1 MRQDLIKCILHD
13 EKRKLPQIDEYS
25 QEESHRPRKKKISF
39 KSIDEVKLE
48 LDNEFEHFLGEVF
61 VRNRLRMRSLDD
73 RAMRKFLPLEIL
85 DDEEEEQSLDNQLI
99 PDVQQ
104 NNDNAFEVDQIIEE
118 EKKDDEN
125 DSLHDDPSIE
135 EEL

>member
-1 MRQDLIKCILHD
+1 
-13 EKRKLPQIDEYS
+13 
-25 QEESHRPRKKKISF
+25 
-39 KSIDEVKLE
+39 
-48 LDNEFEHFLGEVF
+48 
-61 VRNRLRMRSLDD
+61 
-73 RAMRKFLPLEIL
+73 MRKFLPLEIL
-85 DDEEEEQSLDNQLI
+85 DDEEGESLDNQLI

>member
-25 QEESHRPRKKKISF
+25 QEESHRPRKKQVSF
-39 KSIDEVKLE
+39 KSIDEIKLE
-48 LDNEFEHFLGEVF
+48 LDNEFQEFLGEVF

-73 RAMRKFLPLEIL
+73 HAMRKFLPLEIL
-85 DDEEEEQSLDNQLI
+85 DDEEGESLDNQLI

>member
-73 RAMRKFLPLEIL
+73 HAMRKFLPLEIL
-85 DDEEEEQSLDNQLI
+85 DHEEEESFENQLI

>member
-25 QEESHRPRKKKISF
+25 QEESHRPRKKQVSF
-39 KSIDEVKLE
+39 KSIDEIKLE
-48 LDNEFEHFLGEVF
+48 LDNEFQEFLGEVF

-73 RAMRKFLPLEIL
+73 LAMRKFLPLEIL
-85 DDEEEEQSLDNQLI
+85 DDEEGELLDNQLI

>member
-25 QEESHRPRKKKISF
+25 QEESHRPRKKQISF
-39 KSIDEVKLE
+39 KSIDEIKLG
-48 LDNEFEHFLGEVF
+48 LDSEFEDFLGEVF
-61 VRNRLRMRSLDD
+61 IRKRLRMRSLDD
-73 RAMRKFLPLEIL
+73 HAMRKFEPLEIL
-85 DDEEEEQSLDNQLI
+85 DDEEGESLDNQLI

>member
-25 QEESHRPRKKKISF
+25 QEESHRPRRKKISF

-85 DDEEEEQSLDNQLI
+85 DDEEEESLDNQLI

-118 EKKDDEN
+118 EKKDEEN

>member
-85 DDEEEEQSLDNQLI
+85 DDEEEEFLENQLI

-118 EKKDDEN
+118 EKKDEEN

>member
-85 DDEEEEQSLDNQLI
+85 DDEEEESLDNQLI

-118 EKKDDEN
+118 EKKDEEN

>member
-39 KSIDEVKLE
+39 KSIDEIKLE
-48 LDNEFEHFLGEVF
+48 LDNEFEDFLGKVF
-61 VRNRLRMRSLDD
+61 LRNRLRMRSLDD
-73 RAMRKFLPLEIL
+73 LAMRKFLPLEIL
-85 DDEEEEQSLDNQLI
+85 DDEDEESLENQLI